1 MSSRARRVTNQATV
15 VEFPWE
21 GVTSGSNHT
30 AEPPREVAQQA
41 AEAAAGQQAM
51 LQREAYDKGYAEG
64 EAAGAAG
71 AREGA
76 DALLTRLTDTL
87 QELTTVRAEMIRKT
101 ERQMVELA
109 LAVARRI
116 VHREVSIDHDLL
128 IAMTRVALERLSG
141 SATVTVRFNPG
152 EYEAIGGAGVASTLG
167 TNVTIVADPR
177 VDRGG
182 CLVESDLGTL
192 DVGIDAQIEEVA
204 RALLGED
211 PGDALSKVA

>member
-1 MSSRARRVTNQATV
+1 MSSRARRVTNQASV
-15 VEFPWE
+15 IEFPWGE
-21 GVTSGSNHT
+21 GT
-30 AEPPREVAQQA
+30 ANTAAPPREPVQPLAEVVAGRDA
-41 AEAAAGQQAM
+41 AVE
-51 LQREAYDKGYAEG
+51 REAYARGYAEG
-64 EAAGAAG
+64 EAAGTAG

-76 DALLTRLTDTL
+76 EALLTRLTETL
-87 QELTTVRAEMIRKT
+87 QELTAVRAEMIRKT

-116 VHREVSIDHDLL
+116 VHREVTLDHDLL

-141 SATVTVRFNPG
+141 SASVTVRLHPG
-152 EYEAIGGAGVASTLG
+152 EYEAVGGAGVASTLG

-211 PGDALSKVA
+211 HGEAMSKVA